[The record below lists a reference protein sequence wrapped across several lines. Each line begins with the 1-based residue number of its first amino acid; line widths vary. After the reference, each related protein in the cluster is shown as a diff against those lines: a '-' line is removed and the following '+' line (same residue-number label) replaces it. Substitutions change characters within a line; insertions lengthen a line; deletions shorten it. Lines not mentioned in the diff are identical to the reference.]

1 MDLAAR
7 PAGYTELSP
16 LSLVRLLVP
25 SCSRPARTSLTVALR
40 AILDP
45 PLRATAA
52 LIEAAGTGE
61 CSLGAELENW
71 GKKKKRRETLF
82 ARKEDQM
89 GP

>member
-1 MDLAAR
+1 
-7 PAGYTELSP
+7 
-16 LSLVRLLVP
+16 
-25 SCSRPARTSLTVALR
+25 VALR

-52 LIEAAGTGE
+52 LIEQAGTGE
-61 CSLGAELENW
+61 CPLEAELENW
-71 GKKKKRRETLF
+71 GKKKRRETLF

>member
-16 LSLVRLLVP
+16 
-25 SCSRPARTSLTVALR
+25 RPESACLCHRARGRARTSLTVALR

-52 LIEAAGTGE
+52 LIERPGRE
-61 CSLGAELENW
+61 NVRLGPN
-71 GKKKKRRETLF
+71 
-82 ARKEDQM
+82 
-89 GP
+89 